1 MNSPSQNYFLSQP
14 HQPFFLFGVFWSVIS
29 VLLFGLSYK
38 GVISSDMM
46 PQAFH
51 SYSLIFIVFTQ
62 FFIGFLFTT
71 FARFC
76 QSDGIEKSYYVKVFI
91 LFQSGALLF
100 FIGNF
105 LHVNLLF
112 GGSTLIFIANTMVVY
127 RLYIIYKTG
136 QLSQANSDPFWILTG
151 FFVSL
156 LSHLLFL
163 IYIATDNTLFYMVAV
178 QVGFYNYLIFLAFAV
193 GQRMIPFFSHY
204 MGEKINY
211 FTATVFFLL
220 LAKSICDLM
229 GFYYVEIILDFGLAL
244 YLLKEILRWKL
255 QPLQS
260 PAILWVL
267 HLALLWLPV
276 ALFIGALATLAEV
289 LNGSSFAAMQ
299 IHLLSIGFL
308 TTVLIGFGTRVTLGH
323 SGQPPH
329 ADRFTTTIFW
339 LIQIIVLFRA
349 LYSLQLGLG
358 LDLFWLFDAS
368 MTLWILLFV
377 VWAWR
382 FAPVLYFGKKLN
394 S

>member
-1 MNSPSQNYFLSQP
+1 MDRLSQHYFFSQP
-14 HQPFFLFGVFWSVIS
+14 HQPFFLSGVLWSVIS

-38 GVISSDMM
+38 GVLSSDMM

-76 QSDGIEKSYYVKVFI
+76 QSDVIEKPYYLKVFF
-91 LFQSGALLF
+91 LLQGGALLF

-112 GGSTLIFIANTMVVY
+112 GGSVLIFIANTMVVY
-127 RLYIIYKTG
+127 RLYLIYKTG
-136 QLSQANSDPFWILTG
+136 RLSKANSDPFWILTG
-151 FFVSL
+151 FFISL
-156 LSHLLFL
+156 LSHLLF
-163 IYIATDNTLFYMVAV
+163 ITYIATDNALFYKIAV
-178 QVGFYNYLIFLAFAV
+178 EVGFYNYLIFLAFAV

-204 MGEKINY
+204 MGEKIKR
-211 FTATVFFLL
+211 FTATVFWLL
-220 LAKSICDLM
+220 VAKSLVALLE
-229 GFYYVEIILDFGLAL
+229 FHYVEVLIDLGLAG

-276 ALFIGALATLAEV
+276 ALFIGALATLAQSIS
-289 LNGSSFAAMQ
+289 GSSFAAMQ

-323 SGQPPH
+323 SGQPPN
-329 ADRFTTTIFW
+329 ADRFTTNIFYF
-339 LIQIIVLFRA
+339 IQVVVLFRA
-349 LYSLQLGLG
+349 IYSLQLGLG
-358 LDLFWLFDAS
+358 LNLFWLFDAS
-368 MTLWILLFV
+368 MTLWILLFGA
-377 VWAWR
+377 WAWR
-382 FAPVLYFGKKLN
+382 FAPVLYSGKKLN
-394 S
+394 